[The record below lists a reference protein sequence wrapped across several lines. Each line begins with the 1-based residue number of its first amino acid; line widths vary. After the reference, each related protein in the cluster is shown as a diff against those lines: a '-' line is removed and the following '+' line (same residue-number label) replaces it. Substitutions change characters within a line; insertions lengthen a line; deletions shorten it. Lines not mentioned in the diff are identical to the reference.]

1 MSVHSCGAG
10 GGLPAADCRSRAAAG
25 CRLAGSAGAP
35 AARWVA
41 DESGHAAVDGGR
53 LREGRERGGAK
64 PARLVR

>member
-1 MSVHSCGAG
+1 MSVRFKYVFAFSAYP
-10 GGLPAADCRSRAAAG
+10 LPAAG